1 MDFFSG
7 KNPDLIG
14 PTMRTTLNDIMNKP
28 KINNSTISEKI
39 IGAISNFYTDYISE
53 NTFVIF
59 IIILIIIC
67 LVYRYY
73 DKKNKDKNNK
83 DKNNDKENF
92 IPDKYNGKKTE
103 KEVDLIEQIKNYNF
117 EYDDIPRCYSPP
129 GGDIH
134 MNPLEGI
141 DKQSYNPQIVYT
153 PDTLPVNIGDKKVF
167 ARNLYGTPIGDEP
180 LNFPNYDYDNVYK
193 SKSRSYYSGAYDTY
207 RNAQDTTIENPYG
220 WSNKFNTTTGKFVG
234 QMTDKNLQSIIDY
247 QTILDNTEANLID
260 GAHGQNDFSKYLP
273 EFEKPYEE

>member
-14 PTMRTTLNDIMNKP
+14 PTMKTTLNDIMNKP

-39 IGAISNFYTDYISE
+39 IGAISNFYSDYICE
-53 NTFVIF
+53 NVFIIF

-67 LVYRYY
+67 LGYRYY
-73 DKKNKDKNNK
+73 DKKNKDKG
-83 DKNNDKENF
+83 KNEENF
-92 IPDKYNGKKTE
+92 IPDKCKPKNKGKE

-129 GGDIH
+129 AGELY

-141 DKQSYNPQIVYT
+141 DKQTHSTEKVYP
-153 PDTLPVNIGDKKVF
+153 PDTLPININDQKVF
-167 ARNLYGTPIGDEP
+167 ARNLYGTPISDEP

-207 RNAQDTTIENPYG
+207 RNAQDTTIKNPYE
-220 WSNKFNTTTGKFVG
+220 WSNKFNTTTGRFVG

-247 QTILDNTEANLID
+247 QTILDNNEANLID
-260 GAHGQNDFSKYLP
+260 GAYGQNDFAKNLP